1 MRSMGWELFVATR
14 QLRSGHSLGFIS
26 VITWFS
32 VLGITIG
39 TAALIIV
46 ISVMSGFET
55 EVRDRII
62 GLDAHVRVRSYL
74 ESGIVDPST
83 VQTILA
89 GIPEIQA
96 SSPYILEKG
105 MLSHRGATEGAV
117 IRGVDPES
125 YSRVTDLSQHTIDGV
140 PDLVTHQ
147 GSLPPIVLGRYLAA
161 NLSATPGDTLL
172 LISPV
177 GVVSAFSQPVVKRFV
192 VSAIFELGIYEF
204 DDVIAMVSIT
214 EAQSLFRMGE
224 SVTGFECRLKDLDRA
239 SAVKAAIEEQLQY
252 PYCAWTWFE
261 MHKNL
266 FSMMKLEKWMMFMM
280 LLLILLVAAFNIV
293 ATLTMTAM
301 ERRRDI
307 GILKAMGANRTSI
320 RKVFVIQGLVLGG
333 GGTLLGTA
341 IGLLVCW
348 IQIRWQ
354 VLSLPPDVY
363 FINALPVELR
373 PLDIALTSLSALVL
387 SLLATLYPA
396 NRAASLDPVEA
407 IRDAD

>member
-1 MRSMGWELFVATR
+1 MTRPGWEPFVALR

-62 GLDAHVRVRSYL
+62 GLDAHIRVRSFLDTGIDSPDSLRAVL
-74 ESGIVDPST
+74 EEIPGIV
-83 VQTILA
+83 
-89 GIPEIQA
+89 A

-105 MLSHRGATEGAV
+105 MLRHSGITEGAV
-117 IRGVDPES
+117 VRGVDPVS
-125 YSRVTDLSQHTIDGV
+125 YGRVTDLASHLVDGV
-140 PDLVTHQ
+140 LELETRP

-161 NLSATPGDTLL
+161 NLGCEPGDTLL
-172 LISPV
+172 LISPA
-177 GVVSAFSQPVVKRFV
+177 GVTSAFNQPVVKRFLLTG
-192 VSAIFELGIYEF
+192 IFELGIYEF
-204 DDVIAMVSIT
+204 DDVIAMISIP
-214 EAQSLFRMGE
+214 EAQSLYRMGGR
-224 SVTGFECRLKDLDRA
+224 VTGFECRLASLDEA
-239 SAVKAAIEEQLQY
+239 DAVKARIEERLEY
-252 PYCAWTWFE
+252 PYSAWTWFE

-266 FSMMKLEKWMMFMM
+266 FSMMKLEKWMMFLM
-280 LLLILLVAAFNIV
+280 LLLIVLVAAFNII

-307 GILKAMGANRTSI
+307 GILKAMGATRAGI
-320 RKVFVIQGLVLGG
+320 RRIFVIQGLVMGG

-341 IGLLVCW
+341 IGLFVCW
-348 IQIRWQ
+348 IQIRYQ

-363 FINALPVELR
+363 FISSLPVELR

-396 NRAASLDPVEA
+396 QRAAALDPVEA

>member
-1 MRSMGWELFVATR
+1 VNRLGWELFVAAR

-55 EVRDRII
+55 EVRERII
-62 GLDAHVRVRSYL
+62 GLDAHLRVRSFL
-74 ESGIVDPST
+74 PAGIVDPDSIST
-83 VQTILA
+83 VLDA
-89 GIPEIQA
+89 IPEIVA

-105 MLSHRGATEGAV
+105 MLSHKGVTEGAV
-117 IRGVDPES
+117 VRGVDPEG
-125 YSRVTDLSQHTIDGV
+125 YGRVTDLSEHIVDGV
-140 PDLVTHQ
+140 LDLETRP
-147 GSLPPIVLGRYLAA
+147 GSLPPIVMGRYLAA
-161 NLSATPGDTLL
+161 NLGCEPGDTVL
-172 LISPV
+172 LISPA
-177 GVVSAFSQPVVKRFV
+177 GVTSAFSQPVVKRFMLMAV
-192 VSAIFELGIYEF
+192 FELGIYEF
-204 DDVIAMVSIT
+204 DDVSAMVSIP
-214 EAQSLFRMGE
+214 EAQSMYRMGG

-239 SAVKAAIEEQLQY
+239 DEVKAAIEERLEY
-252 PYCAWTWFE
+252 PYSAWTWFE

-280 LLLILLVAAFNIV
+280 LLLIVLVAAFNII

-307 GILKAMGANRTSI
+307 GILKAMGSTRASI
-320 RKVFVIQGLVLGG
+320 RKIFVIQGLVMGG
-333 GGTLLGTA
+333 GGTLLGTGV
-341 IGLLVCW
+341 GLLVCW

-363 FINALPVELR
+363 FISSLPVELR

-396 NRAASLDPVEA
+396 HRAAALDPVEA